1 MDFRLILRR
10 RIHFKVRLYIFF
22 IFNEIF
28 TSGIYLSQS
37 SMKAEAVKK
46 KKIVVLGSGW
56 GAVNFLKHLK
66 AGNFEVAVVSP
77 SNYFLFTPFLPS
89 VTVGTVEGR
98 STVEPIR
105 KIVQKYHKD
114 DADFFEA
121 ECTSVD
127 VDNKKVFCKDTSGK
141 FATLSFSFAMS

>member
-1 MDFRLILRR
+1 
-10 RIHFKVRLYIFF
+10 
-22 IFNEIF
+22 
-28 TSGIYLSQS
+28 
-37 SMKAEAVKK
+37 MKAEGAKK

-105 KIVQKYHKD
+105 KIVRKYHKD

-127 VDNKKVFCKDTSGK
+127 ISNKKVFCKDTSGQ
-141 FATLSFSFAMS
+141 FTIYNFNFVMS

>member
-1 MDFRLILRR
+1 MNLPLTR
-10 RIHFKVRLYIFF
+10 
-22 IFNEIF
+22 
-28 TSGIYLSQS
+28 
-37 SMKAEAVKK
+37 AENVKK

-66 AGNFEVAVVSP
+66 AGNFDVAVVSP

-105 KIVQKYHKD
+105 KIIQRYHKND
-114 DADFFEA
+114 VEFYEA
-121 ECTSVD
+121 ECISVNAD
-127 VDNKKVFCKDTSGK
+127 KKEVLCKDTSGMILHRNYI
-141 FATLSFSFAMS
+141 FA